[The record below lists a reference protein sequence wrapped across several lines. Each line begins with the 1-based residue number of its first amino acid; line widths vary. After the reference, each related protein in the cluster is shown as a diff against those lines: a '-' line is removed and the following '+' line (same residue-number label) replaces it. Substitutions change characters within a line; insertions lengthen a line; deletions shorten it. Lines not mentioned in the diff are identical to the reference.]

1 LRPNI
6 LIIFILILCA
16 LAVEK
21 NYRSIVT
28 LKNME
33 SENRNN
39 QGRFVSGHKGSKPK
53 GAMNKNTRDYLA
65 RLDKINTLLESNL
78 EDNISSLS
86 KKDQVMLWLDIQ
98 KFMHVK
104 MSKFTEPD
112 PAKEQIN
119 KITFQVVDSQGRP
132 YHAPPDT
139 PAIPVAEAPATP
151 QTGQIRPPADT
162 YIQYGAIDVGRV
174 RRPGYINRTR
184 SI

>member
-1 LRPNI
+1 
-6 LIIFILILCA
+6 
-16 LAVEK
+16 
-21 NYRSIVT
+21 
-28 LKNME
+28 ME
-33 SENRNN
+33 SENRNS

-65 RLDKINTLLESNL
+65 RLEKINTLLESNL

-112 PAKEQIN
+112 PANEPIT
-119 KITFQVVDSQGRP
+119 KIIFEVVDSQGKP
-132 YHAPPDT
+132 YVDPPDPPAT
-139 PAIPVAEAPATP
+139 PAAEVSVAP
-151 QTGQIRPPADT
+151 QTGQVRPPADT
-162 YIQYGAIDVGRV
+162 SIQYGAIDVGRV

-184 SI
+184 RI

>member
-1 LRPNI
+1 
-6 LIIFILILCA
+6 
-16 LAVEK
+16 
-21 NYRSIVT
+21 
-28 LKNME
+28 ME
-33 SENRNN
+33 SESRNS

-112 PAKEQIN
+112 PAKEPIT
-119 KITFQVVDSQGRP
+119 KITFQVVDSHGKP
-132 YHAPPDT
+132 YVDPPD
-139 PAIPVAEAPATP
+139 
-151 QTGQIRPPADT
+151 PPASPT
-162 YIQYGAIDVGRV
+162 AGVSGPSHPAPVPPAANAPIQYGAIDVGKV
-174 RRPGYINRTR
+174 RSPNYFSRIKR
-184 SI
+184 I